1 MWTPIGGQTRVE
13 CSALQFIT
21 RSPQSPVATI
31 FISSRS
37 TIRKLDARTVPPA
50 YCHKPFCACPGG
62 TVLRGLFLWW
72 EFASHGRGRIRGGAG
87 RTDQRTNVGMPTYTH
102 CKPCRASP
110 RYRGQTRT
118 NGLLE
123 KLIGRLDA
131 GQILMAGV
139 SFSSQ
144 I

>member
-1 MWTPIGGQTRVE
+1 MWTQIGGQTRVE

-37 TIRKLDARTVPPA
+37 TIRKFDALVQKPA
-50 YCHKPFCACPGG
+50 YCHPIPSGACPGG
-62 TVLRGLFLWW
+62 AVLRDCETRLHCARQFEGRWTDRP
-72 EFASHGRGRIRGGAG
+72 SHECRNTHVYPLQTLPRVATVQGP
-87 RTDQRTNVGMPTYTH
+87 DQNQWITG
-102 CKPCRASP
+102 
-110 RYRGQTRT
+110 
-118 NGLLE
+118 
-123 KLIGRLDA
+123 KLIRRLDA
-131 GQILMAGV
+131 GQFFMAGV